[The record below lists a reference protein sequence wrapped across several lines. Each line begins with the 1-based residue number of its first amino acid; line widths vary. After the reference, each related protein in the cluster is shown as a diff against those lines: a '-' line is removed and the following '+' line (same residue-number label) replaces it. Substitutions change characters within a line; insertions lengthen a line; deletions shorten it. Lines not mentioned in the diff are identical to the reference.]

1 MKNLTTVFIIGVTLI
16 AIAPSHAHH
25 SFTADYNRE
34 KPATIEGT
42 VTEFWFE
49 NPHTRIYMEVKNES
63 GEIEAWEVETMT
75 PNVLRRMGWRPDT
88 FKPGQRLTAAGS
100 LARNGAKRISLSI
113 ITLEDGTQMKPLP
126 TDEQRDAFYE
136 QRP

>member
-1 MKNLTTVFIIGVTLI
+1 MKNLMTILIIGVISMATI
-16 AIAPSHAHH
+16 PSHAHH

-63 GEIEAWEVETMT
+63 GETEAWEVETMT

-88 FKPGQRLTAAGS
+88 FKPGQKLTAAGS
-100 LARNGAKRISLSI
+100 LARNGANRISLSI
-113 ITLEDGTQMKPLP
+113 LTLEDGTQMKPVP
-126 TDEQRDAFYE
+126 TDEQRDAFYDQE
-136 QRP
+136 P

>member
-1 MKNLTTVFIIGVTLI
+1 MKSLVTVLIIGAMLVVI
-16 AIAPSHAHH
+16 VPGYAHH

-34 KPATIEGT
+34 KPTTIEGT

-49 NPHTRIYMEVKNES
+49 NPHTRIYMEVEEKN
-63 GEIEAWEVETMT
+63 GEVEVWEVETMT

-88 FKPGQRLTAAGS
+88 FKPGQRLIAAGS